1 MGLSDINMD
10 EVTDTLDTLYAMREE
25 VSEEDH
31 PAAREKMYA
40 RNRAL
45 EAAIEVIH
53 ERFDIPGEP
62 FSVRFAPMRP
72 STSR

>member
-10 EVTDTLDTLYAMREE
+10 EVTEILDTLYAMREE
-25 VSEEDH
+25 VSEDD
-31 PAAREKMYA
+31 PAARERMYA

-62 FSVRFAPMRP
+62 FSVSPQP
-72 STSR
+72 EPQPQ